1 MLIPRLDILP
11 PPQRA
16 LWDELVEIPPA
27 FVLYGGTGLALRLGH
42 RQSEDFDFFSNESFR
57 PDELERRISFLQG
70 SQRLQSS
77 PDTLVS
83 LIDRNGP
90 VKVSFFGGLSL
101 RRVQDPEIAEGIGL
115 KVASLLDLAATKVK
129 VVQDRAETKDYIDVS
144 RILAEGMDLA
154 KALGAASAVY
164 GSVFNPLL
172 SLKAL
177 SYFADGDLRSLP
189 ESVRSSLTTAVDEN
203 RSERDP
209 RNPALSWRDCT
220 VTDLEQVAVASLL
233 VEDPCR
239 SSSGFQS
246 FPRAGDDL
254 RHDRRSRGGSP
265 SLLGKRFPGGAGES
279 SGGRI

>member
-1 MLIPRLDILP
+1 MLTPRLDILP

-16 LWDELVEIPPA
+16 LWDELKEIPSG

-57 PDELERRISFLQG
+57 PDELERRIPFLQG

-101 RRVQDPEIAEGIGL
+101 RRVQDPERAEGPGL
-115 KVASLLDLAATKVK
+115 WVASLLDLAATKVK
-129 VVQDRAETKDYIDVS
+129 VVQDRAEVKDYLDVS
-144 RILAEGMDLA
+144 RILAEGVDLA
-154 KALGAASAVY
+154 KALGAARAVY

-177 SYFADGDLRSLP
+177 SYFADGDLRSLS
-189 ESVRSSLTTAVDEN
+189 EAVRSSLTDAVT
-203 RSERDP
+203 RIDP
-209 RNPALSWRDCT
+209 NEIP
-220 VTDLEQVAVASLL
+220 EIQ
-233 VEDPCR
+233 PC
-239 SSSGFQS
+239 
-246 FPRAGDDL
+246 
-254 RHDRRSRGGSP
+254 
-265 SLLGKRFPGGAGES
+265 PGGIAP
-279 SGGRI
+279 